1 MTIVASLKAGKRIEH
16 FETERLRA
24 DGQRIW
30 VSLTISPVRDD
41 DGNVIGASKIVRDI
55 MRERV
60 AEAEREKFV
69 TLVETSTDFI
79 GICDLQGVPSFVNRA
94 GLAMVGLDSLEQA
107 RGVPVGD
114 FFFPE
119 DRPKMIDD
127 FFPKVLEQGHGEID
141 VRFRNFKTGEARWMA
156 YKVLTL
162 KDRDGRP
169 AGFATVSQDVTERR
183 RLEDNLRGL
192 AADLSEADR
201 RKDEFLAT
209 LAHEL
214 RSPLAPLSNVLEI
227 WKRSD
232 DDGAVRR
239 ARDTMERQLGQM
251 IRLVDD
257 LLDLNRITH
266 NRLELRPSR
275 VELATAIQHAVEASR
290 PLAESLGH
298 ELQVELPAEP
308 IWLQAD
314 PARLTQ
320 VFGNLLNNAC
330 KYSDTGGTITVTA
343 QREGSEVVVAVQDTG
358 TGIPRDKLDSIFE
371 MFTQVE
377 AGSDKAQGGL
387 GIGLTLVKRLVQM
400 HGGKVEAHSAGL
412 GTGSRFVVR
421 LPVPAEEAD
430 AESSAAAAE
439 RAEAAR
445 SANPRRRRQHGLR
458 SVARDAAPDRRQ
470 RDLHGP

>member
-1 MTIVASLKAGKRIEH
+1 
-16 FETERLRA
+16 
-24 DGQRIW
+24 
-30 VSLTISPVRDD
+30 
-41 DGNVIGASKIVRDI
+41 
-55 MRERV
+55 
-60 AEAEREKFV
+60 
-69 TLVETSTDFI
+69 
-79 GICDLQGVPSFVNRA
+79 
-94 GLAMVGLDSLEQA
+94 
-107 RGVPVGD
+107 
-114 FFFPE
+114 
-119 DRPKMIDD
+119 
-127 FFPKVLEQGHGEID
+127 
-141 VRFRNFKTGEARWMA
+141 MA

-162 KDRDGRP
+162 QDGDGRP
-169 AGFATVSQDVTERR
+169 TAFATVSQDVTDRR

-214 RSPLAPLSNVLEI
+214 RGPLAPLSNVLEI

-275 VELATAIQHAVEASR
+275 VELATAIQQAAEASR

-298 ELQVELPAEP
+298 ELRLELPPEP
-308 IWLQAD
+308 IWLEAD

-330 KYSDTGGTITVTA
+330 KYSDTGGSITVSA
-343 QREGSEVVVAVQDTG
+343 QREGNDVVVAVQDTG
-358 TGIPRDKLDSIFE
+358 TGIPRDKLESIFE
-371 MFTQVE
+371 MFTQVDG
-377 AGSDKAQGGL
+377 GSDKAQGGL

-400 HGGKVEAHSAGL
+400 HGGQVEAHSAGL

-421 LPVPAEEAD
+421 LPVPAEEAGVD
-430 AESSAAAAE
+430 DLPRGCRSP
-439 RAEAAR
+439 EAGGA
-445 SANPRRRRQHGLR
+445 ANPRRRRQRGLR
-458 SVARDAAPDRRQ
+458 RVARDAASDRRQ
-470 RDLHGP
+470 RDFHGP

>member
-1 MTIVASLKAGKRIEH
+1 MIPPERIAEEDEIVASLKAGKRIEH

-30 VSLTISPVRDD
+30 VALTISPVRDD
-41 DGNVIGASKIVRDI
+41 DGNIIGASKIVRDI

-79 GICDLQGVPSFVNRA
+79 GICDLQCVPSFVNRA
-94 GLAMVGLDSLEQA
+94 GLKMVGLDSLEQA

-156 YKVLTL
+156 YKLLTL

-214 RSPLAPLSNVLEI
+214 RGPLAPLSNVLEI

-275 VELATAIQHAVEASR
+275 VELATAIQHAVEACR

-298 ELQVELPAEP
+298 DLRWSCRPSRSGCRP
-308 IWLQAD
+308 I
-314 PARLTQ
+314 
-320 VFGNLLNNAC
+320 LL
-330 KYSDTGGTITVTA
+330 
-343 QREGSEVVVAVQDTG
+343 GSHRCSVICST
-358 TGIPRDKLDSIFE
+358 T
-371 MFTQVE
+371 
-377 AGSDKAQGGL
+377 
-387 GIGLTLVKRLVQM
+387 
-400 HGGKVEAHSAGL
+400 
-412 GTGSRFVVR
+412 
-421 LPVPAEEAD
+421 
-430 AESSAAAAE
+430 
-439 RAEAAR
+439 RASTR
-445 SANPRRRRQHGLR
+445 IR
-458 SVARDAAPDRRQ
+458 AAPS
-470 RDLHGP
+470 P

>member
-1 MTIVASLKAGKRIEH
+1 
-16 FETERLRA
+16 
-24 DGQRIW
+24 
-30 VSLTISPVRDD
+30 
-41 DGNVIGASKIVRDI
+41 
-55 MRERV
+55 
-60 AEAEREKFV
+60 
-69 TLVETSTDFI
+69 
-79 GICDLQGVPSFVNRA
+79 
-94 GLAMVGLDSLEQA
+94 
-107 RGVPVGD
+107 
-114 FFFPE
+114 
-119 DRPKMIDD
+119 
-127 FFPKVLEQGHGEID
+127 VLEQGHGEID

-156 YKVLTL
+156 YKLLTL

-192 AADLSEADR
+192 AADLSQADR

-214 RSPLAPLSNVLEI
+214 RGPLAPLSNVLEI

-266 NRLELRPSR
+266 NRLELRPNR

-298 ELQVELPAEP
+298 DLKVELPAEP

-343 QREGSEVVVAVQDTG
+343 QREGSEAVVAVEDTG

-387 GIGLTLVKRLVQM
+387 GIGLTLVKRLVHM
-400 HGGKVEAHSAGL
+400 HGGKVEAQSAGL

-421 LPVPAEEAD
+421 LPVSAEEAN

-439 RAEAAR
+439 RAKPQGRRILVVDDNTDSAVSLAMLLRIEGNETFTAHDGVEAVAEAEKHR
-445 SANPRRRRQHGLR
+445 PDVILLDIGLPKMSGHEVCRHVRRQPWGQSIVL
-458 SVARDAAPDRRQ
+458 VALTGWGQEEDRRKS
-470 RDLHGP
+470 REAGFDGHLVKPVDFEKLSDLLSSLAVERRAG